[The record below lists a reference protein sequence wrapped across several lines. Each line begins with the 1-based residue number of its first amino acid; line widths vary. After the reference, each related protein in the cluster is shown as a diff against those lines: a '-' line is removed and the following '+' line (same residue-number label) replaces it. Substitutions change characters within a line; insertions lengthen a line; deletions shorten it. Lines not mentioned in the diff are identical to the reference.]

1 MYNFTQIVYN
11 FTQVVYF
18 FHTTGSYVSQCY
30 VNFLNS
36 GLTVY
41 QFCNFKHS
49 LKAESSEDSLASSS
63 VEFSIGLSCKL
74 LELTCTQIWP

>member
-18 FHTTGSYVSQCY
+18 FTQQLVGSYVSQCC

-36 GLTVY
+36 GLTVRGLNAENVMFY
-41 QFCNFKHS
+41 HLIGVSAPRTSTDFKYYYIFEKY
-49 LKAESSEDSLASSS
+49 L
-63 VEFSIGLSCKL
+63 
-74 LELTCTQIWP
+74 